1 MVTAQVA
8 VFLLVTV
15 SSGVTGLGERL
26 TRVSVNQCCVIT
38 YPGLVQGEARTG
50 LMYSHDSLSWSAK
63 MVAQGIVRPAGFQR

>member
-1 MVTAQVA
+1 MLMAHE
-8 VFLLVTV
+8 
-15 SSGVTGLGERL
+15 SSQGISDTRLGERL